1 MMRISFSLLG
11 LLVLLSPTT
20 WALAV
25 SHNPQ
30 VQIDRPAIRLSDVFV
45 GLPVTQDVDIAVAP
59 NPGRSV
65 TYDYTVLSRLA
76 QRYGLGWEASSYS
89 DQTVIT
95 RASSRINAA
104 MVADAVVK
112 QLRDAGVQG
121 ELEVLM
127 DQRSLEINLPAA
139 LKPDFS
145 VHDFGYD
152 KNNQRFHGEI
162 LAAVD
167 TPFFQQIAITGRV
180 SNVVAVP
187 VLNKPLSQGTVIGKA
202 DIDWVKLP
210 ADRATDYVRTEADL
224 VGMEVRRQM
233 PEQAA
238 LRPQDLLPRRIVL
251 RGTLVTMQV
260 VMPGMQLTAQGRALQ
275 DGALGE
281 VIRVTNTTSNR
292 VVEARIVSTGLV
304 EVVMTKLASLP

>member
-1 MMRISFSLLG
+1 MMRICFFLLG
-11 LLVLLSPTT
+11 LLVLLSSTT

-76 QRYGLGWEASSYS
+76 QRYGLGWEASSYG

-112 QLRDAGVQG
+112 QLRDSGVQG
-121 ELEVLM
+121 ELEVLL

-139 LKPDFS
+139 LKPEFS
-145 VHDFGYD
+145 MHDFGYD
-152 KNNQRFHGEI
+152 KSNQRFHGEI

-167 TPFFQQIAITGRV
+167 TPSFQQIAITGRV

-187 VLNKPLSQGTVIGKA
+187 VLNKPLSQGTVIGKT

-210 ADRATDYVRTEADL
+210 ADRATDYVRAEADL

-260 VMPGMQLTAQGRALQ
+260 VVPGMQLTAQGRALQ

-292 VVEARIVSTGLV
+292 VVEAKIVGAGLV